1 MAQPNA
7 ALFTLVRE
15 YRGLT
20 QGDLA
25 EAAGLSQ
32 GYVSKVEHEQ
42 LVPTDEAVEKMA
54 SVLRWPSAFFYR
66 TDQVYGFG
74 TACMFHRKQASLP
87 VHTLRSV
94 QARVNVLRIGLTPL
108 LRELVSDDGMGRV
121 PLMDVD
127 LYPGGPPQIA
137 QLVRASWKLP
147 MGPVANLTA
156 TLESQGGIVYRVD
169 FGTRQLDAVS
179 HWSPDIPPLFF
190 VNTVAPSD
198 RVRYSLAHEL
208 GHVVMHSMPTPDME
222 MEANQFASEFLMP
235 EREIASMLQGL
246 DLARAAQLKAYWRVS
261 MQALILRARDLGIIS
276 RQKASRLY
284 MQMSSLGYRRVEPVT
299 LPVEEPTALRRLMDR
314 HQRVHGF
321 TIGDLAARV
330 GLPDGDFQD
339 QLDSERPSLRALK

>member
-7 ALFTLVRE
+7 ALITLIRE

-20 QGDLA
+20 QGELA
-25 EAAGLSQ
+25 KSAGVSQ

-42 LVPTDEAVEKMA
+42 LVPSDEAVGKIA
-54 SVLRWPSAFFYR
+54 DVLEWPAPFFFR

-94 QARVNVLRIGLTPL
+94 QARVNVLRMGLTPL
-108 LRELVSDDGMGRV
+108 LRELDPGDSERV

-127 LYPGGPPQIA
+127 AYVDGPPQIA
-137 QLVRASWKLP
+137 QLVRAAWRLP
-147 MGPVANLTA
+147 LGPVLNLTA
-156 TLESQGGIVYRVD
+156 TLESHGVIVYRAD

-190 VNTVAPSD
+190 VNSAAPPD

-208 GHVVMHSMPTPDME
+208 GHVVMHAMPTPDME
-222 MEANQFASEFLMP
+222 SEANQFASEFLMP
-235 EREIASMLQGL
+235 EREIRSMLNGI

-284 MQMSSLGYRRVEPVT
+284 MQMSSMGYRRVEPVT
-299 LPVEEPTALRRLMDR
+299 LPVEEPAALRRLMEMHR
-314 HQRVHGF
+314 QVHGF
-321 TIGDLAARV
+321 TIDDLAERV
-330 GLPDGDFQD
+330 GLPVSDFQNHF
-339 QLDSERPSLRALK
+339 PSDRAGLRALK